1 MSFSVQVECYSSHT
15 YAQEPRAFTWHGER
29 YEVKRII
36 KRWRTPEGPSFRVQA
51 TPTTHLQH
59 LQRALL
65 LASAS
70 KPEQAPASPLSRLVD
85 LSYLESEDEW
95 ELTIRNFIEEDQ
107 R

>member
-1 MSFSVQVECYSSHT
+1 MSFSVQVECYSGHT

-29 YEVKRII
+29 YEVERII

-51 TPTTHLQH
+51 TQTPHLQH
-59 LQRALL
+59 LQRAPVLDRI
-65 LASAS
+65 S

-95 ELTIRNFIEEDQ
+95 ELTIRNFIQEDQ